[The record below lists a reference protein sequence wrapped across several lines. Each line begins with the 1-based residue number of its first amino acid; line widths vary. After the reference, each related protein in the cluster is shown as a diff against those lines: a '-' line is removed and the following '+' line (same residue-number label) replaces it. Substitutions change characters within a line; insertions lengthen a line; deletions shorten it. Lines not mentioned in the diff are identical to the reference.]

1 MLVSQNRPRNLSWY
15 HTGPLLFGD
24 WGTSRLYVLGLA
36 FFYTAHASIYYILA
50 MSVIMAGVAWA
61 YTIVCREFPDG
72 GGVYSSAKQISR
84 VLAVTGATLL
94 LCDYIITASL
104 STIEAFHY
112 FGVPHAWAMPLSI
125 GAIILLGIINW
136 YGSENAGRFAL
147 GIAVVAMG
155 ASLVIGLMCIPFVR
169 EGLKTVS
176 WSDVAK
182 NSPWQRWT
190 SLVQIMLALSGVE
203 AVSNMTGLMK
213 EPVPR
218 TAKKTIW
225 PVLAEVVIFNAIFAL
240 ALGGIATL
248 AAKHIP
254 DFAMFG
260 DGAVPHDVQDYRDTA
275 IRLLGIEA
283 GQHWFGPTVGLIFG
297 RIAAIVF
304 GLLLLS
310 ASNTVIVGMISVIYS
325 LSRDKELPE
334 GFSRLNYAGVPWW
347 GLVVAIAAPV
357 IVLLIVSDVVLLAEL
372 YAVGVV
378 GAISI
383 NVICCV
389 VNRHLRVT
397 RLERAGL
404 VIVGVVMVATELTIV
419 ATKHHAAYFAGGMV
433 GLVLAVRW
441 GLHRF
446 AGPAGERALAA
457 PAIGWLAHLKSLT
470 DKPGPG
476 PRIMIAARGRD
487 NAEYAVDLAS
497 RRKAALFGLFIRR
510 LQVVDVTPDN
520 IPRIDD
526 DAEAQESLGTVALL
540 AGQAGVPFFPIYV
553 TSRDI
558 AGEILDYTVTFG
570 CDTLIMG
577 KSKRAVFSRAL
588 GGDVLAQVAAQ
599 LPEGISLVTRA
610 SGPARQPMA
619 QPPAER
625 PAAPQAAGEDDDS
638 VSSPS

>member
-1 MLVSQNRPRNLSWY
+1 MIVSQNRPRNLSWF

-84 VLAVTGATLL
+84 LLAVIGATLL

-112 FGVPHAWAMPLSI
+112 FGVPEGWAMPLSVA
-125 GAIILLGIINW
+125 AIIILGVINW

-147 GIAVVAMG
+147 GIAVAAMG
-155 ASLVIGLMCIPFVR
+155 ASLVIGVMCIPFVR
-169 EGLKTVS
+169 EGLRTVS
-176 WSDVAK
+176 WEDISK
-182 NSPWQRWT
+182 NTSWQRWT

-203 AVSNMTGLMK
+203 AVSNMTGMMK
-213 EPVPR
+213 EPVGK

-225 PVLAEVVIFNAIFAL
+225 PVLVEVVVFNAIFAL
-240 ALGGIATL
+240 ALSGLAMLAT
-248 AAKHIP
+248 KHTP
-254 DFAMFG
+254 DFAVYG
-260 DGAVPHDVQDYRDTA
+260 DGTVPHDVKEYRDTA

-283 GQHWFGPTVGLIFG
+283 GQYWFGPGAGLMFG
-297 RIAAIVF
+297 RIAAVVF

-310 ASNTVIVGMISVIYS
+310 ASNTVIVGMISVTYS
-325 LSRDKELPE
+325 LSRDREVPS
-334 GFSRLNYAGVPWW
+334 GFSKLNYAGVPWW
-347 GLVVAIAAPV
+347 GLVVAVVAP
-357 IVLLIVSDVVLLAEL
+357 ITVLLIVSDVGLLADL

-378 GAISI
+378 GAICI
-383 NVICCV
+383 NVFCCV
-389 VNRHLRVT
+389 INTHIHVKKW
-397 RLERAGL
+397 ERIGLFVVGL
-404 VIVGVVMVATELTIV
+404 VMLATELTIV
-419 ATKHHAAYFAGGMV
+419 RTKPHAAYFAGGMV
-433 GLVLAVRW
+433 ALVLAVRW
-441 GLHRF
+441 GLHSF
-446 AGPAGERALAA
+446 ARPVAEQVLAA

-526 DAEAQESLGTVALL
+526 DAEAQESLGTIALL

-577 KSKRAVFSRAL
+577 KSKRALFARTL

-610 SGPARQPMA
+610 SGPSRQPMA
-619 QPPAER
+619 AADAGNTPPAT
-625 PAAPQAAGEDDDS
+625 DDS
-638 VSSPS
+638 DDVSSPS